1 MDGSLSRFRKS
12 LVVIGLAA
20 MVLFGC
26 STGAVR
32 HSSAVVVAD
41 ETGIQAKAVPEKV
54 EYEPMSEYAYKFY
67 VDGLLYEGEGEVQN
81 AARAFHSALDFHPES
96 LELSLAYA
104 RCLVRLRQPALALE
118 TLQSFNYPDTE
129 LLELRGSCYQM
140 VGENQLAK
148 EQFLEL
154 IAIDSLNANA
164 YLNLA
169 AHYQQDRDL
178 DSTIWA
184 YGQLDRIRP
193 GNHELLNELGRLQAA
208 TGDLEDA
215 KDSFR
220 RSLNSVGAGDNM
232 QALLGLAELHEL
244 TQDVDSLEATI
255 ALGIES
261 APDDIS
267 LRQTM
272 ARICFQQDS
281 VLKALP
287 HVRRIAELMPGDHDA
302 SRRLA
307 MLYFTLDSL
316 QQADSILTYLVST
329 GEQVAANHYYLGRI
343 AALGD
348 DFERARDEFILLTQL
363 ADTAFGSWMDLAITY
378 RNLNDDANEIATYR
392 EGVDHMPSEV
402 SAINMLFSLGA
413 AYERIGEIDSAVVV
427 FEDIL
432 EHDPNHD
439 QTLNYLGYTLAEHGI
454 RLQYAHDLISRA
466 IEMQP
471 QNPAYLDSF
480 GWVNFQLGNYEDA
493 VLYLE
498 SAAAL
503 DNDPVIL
510 DHLGD
515 AYHAAG
521 RIDEARVY
529 WEKVL
534 ELQPDNQTIREK
546 LDR

>member
-1 MDGSLSRFRKS
+1 MSRFRIS
-12 LVVIGLAA
+12 IVVMALMAT
-20 MVLFGC
+20 VVSGC

-32 HSSAVVVAD
+32 HSSGVVVAED
-41 ETGIQAKAVPEKV
+41 TGIQAKAVPERV
-54 EYEPMSEYAYKFY
+54 ELEPFNLHSYQFY
-67 VDGLLYEGEGEVQN
+67 VDGLLYESLGDIQN
-81 AARAFHSALDFHPES
+81 AARCFQSALNYHPES
-96 LELSLAYA
+96 LELCLAYT
-104 RCLVRLRQPALALE
+104 RSLVRLRQPTLALE
-118 TLQSFNYPDTE
+118 TLQPFNQRNAE
-129 LLELRGSCYQM
+129 LYSIRASCYQM
-140 VGENQLAK
+140 VGDGQLAK
-148 EQFLEL
+148 EQYLEL
-154 IAIDSLNANA
+154 IKIDSLDANA
-164 YLNLA
+164 YLSLA
-169 AHYQQDRDL
+169 SHYHQIRNI

-193 GNHELLNELGRLQAA
+193 GNHELLNEMGRLQAA
-208 TGDLEDA
+208 SGDLASA
-215 KDSFR
+215 KDTFR
-220 RSLNSVGAGDNM
+220 KSLNSVSAVNNM

-255 ALGIES
+255 QVGIES
-261 APDDIS
+261 APDDLS

-272 ARICFQQDS
+272 IRICFQQDS
-281 VLKALP
+281 VAKAVP
-287 HVRRIAELMPGDHDA
+287 HVRRIAELMPGDNDA

-307 MLYFTLDSL
+307 ALYFSLDSM
-316 QQADSILTYLVST
+316 QQADSILTRLVNT
-329 GEQVAANHYYLGRI
+329 GEREATNHYYLGRI
-343 AALGD
+343 AALGN

-378 RNLNDDANEIATYR
+378 RNLNDDASEIATYR
-392 EGVDHMPSEV
+392 EGVDHMPNEV
-402 SAINMLFSLGA
+402 SAVNMLFSLGA

-432 EHDPNHD
+432 KHDPNHD

-454 RLQYAHDLISRA
+454 RLEYARDLISRA
-466 IEMQP
+466 IQAQP
-471 QNPAYLDSF
+471 KNPAYLDSF
-480 GWVNFQLGNYEDA
+480 GWVNFQLGNFEEA
-493 VLYLE
+493 VVYLE

-521 RIDEARVY
+521 RHDEARVY

-546 LDR
+546 LDH